1 MPFIDTPIEGLKVF
15 LPKVWEDERGYFFES
30 FNQNLFEQGGV
41 IATFVQDN
49 QARSAFGVLRGLHYQ
64 VEPYAQ
70 AKLVRVLQG
79 EVLDVAVDI
88 RDGSPTYGQSY
99 TLVLS
104 AENRRQLFIPQGFA
118 HGYVVLSETAEFFY
132 KCDNYYSK
140 EHASASMTRHWISI
154 GKSIGKRRC
163 FRRGIRS
170 CRCLGSTGGGEGKAE
185 VGRRKGGVGRGITG
199 TDFSSRF
206 QMTRLRLFRTG
217 RSFSLA
223 EKWGVRAIDR
233 DIGAGG

>member
-1 MPFIDTPIEGLKVF
+1 MPFIDTPLDGLKVF
-15 LPKVWEDERGYFFES
+15 IPKVWEDERGYFFES

-49 QARSAFGVLRGLHYQ
+49 QARSSFGVLRGLHYQ
-64 VEPYAQ
+64 MEPYAQ

-104 AENRRQLFIPQGFA
+104 AENRRQLFIPRGFA

-140 EHASASMTRHWISI
+140 EHEGGIRFDDPTLNIDWEIDRKEAVLSERDKGLPLFGEH
-154 GKSIGKRRC
+154 
-163 FRRGIRS
+163 RRG
-170 CRCLGSTGGGEGKAE
+170 
-185 VGRRKGGVGRGITG
+185 
-199 TDFSSRF
+199 
-206 QMTRLRLFRTG
+206 
-217 RSFSLA
+217 
-223 EKWGVRAIDR
+223 
-233 DIGAGG
+233 